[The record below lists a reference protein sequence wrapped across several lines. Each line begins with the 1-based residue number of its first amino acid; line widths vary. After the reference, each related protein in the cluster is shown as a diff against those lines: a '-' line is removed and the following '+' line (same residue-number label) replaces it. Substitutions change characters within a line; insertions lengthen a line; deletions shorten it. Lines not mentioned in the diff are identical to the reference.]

1 MSQEAATSKSEIE
14 LGAGASIPIVDFSG
28 FTSTAASTRALTA
41 NYIRRSFEDFGFL
54 YLRHH
59 GVPERMVDDLFEQAR
74 VFFALPE
81 ESKARA
87 GGYAQPGFSG
97 LDPAK
102 PADVKE
108 RFRAPNDP
116 SLPRNYWP
124 ANPSRLHD
132 AALLF
137 HQEATGVCRQIMCA
151 IAVSFG
157 LRADYFDDAHHAH
170 PGAVSLLHY
179 PPIDEPLLPGQLRSG
194 AHTDFGTLT
203 LLFHY
208 GSSEGLEIQR
218 PDGSWLHAPS
228 LPGAAI
234 VNAGD
239 LLTRWTNGQLRS
251 VLHRVVPPRGAA
263 VHGSRYSAVL
273 FYEPRN
279 DALITCL
286 EPCQGP
292 DRPALYPPITAGAHL
307 AARREE
313 TIRSGYS

>member
-1 MSQEAATSKSEIE
+1 MSAVDLAP
-14 LGAGASIPIVDFSG
+14 GASIPVIDFHAFAGSDV
-28 FTSTAASTRALTA
+28 AARSLTA
-41 NYIRRSFEDFGFL
+41 KNIRLSFEDFGFL

-59 GVPERMVDDLFEQAR
+59 GVAEPIVDNLFEQAR
-74 VFFALPE
+74 LFFALPV
-81 ESKARA
+81 ESKALA
-87 GGYAQPGFSG
+87 AGYAPPGFSG

-108 RFRAPNDP
+108 RFRAPDDAT
-116 SLPRNYWP
+116 LPPNYWP
-124 ANPSRLHD
+124 EHP
-132 AALLF
+132 ALLREVALHF
-137 HQEATGVCRQIMCA
+137 HRAATSVCRQIMSA
-151 IAVSFG
+151 LALSFE
-157 LRADYFDDAHHAH
+157 LNADYFDNAHRDH

-179 PPIDEPLLPGQLRSG
+179 PPIDKPLLPGQLRSG
-194 AHTDFGTLT
+194 SHTDFGTLT

-251 VLHRVVPPRGAA
+251 VLHRVVAPQGPAA
-263 VHGSRYSAVL
+263 HESRYAAVL
-273 FYEPRN
+273 FYEPRPE
-279 DALITCL
+279 ALITCL
-286 EPCQGP
+286 EPCQEP
-292 DRPALYPPITAGAHL
+292 NHPALYAPITAGAHL

-313 TIRSGYS
+313 TIRSGYSS